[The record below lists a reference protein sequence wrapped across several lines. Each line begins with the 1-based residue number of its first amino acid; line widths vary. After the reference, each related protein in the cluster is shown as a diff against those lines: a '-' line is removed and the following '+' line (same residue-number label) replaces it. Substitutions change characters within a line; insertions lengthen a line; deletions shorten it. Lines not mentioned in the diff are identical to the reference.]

1 MIPVNLRDRLWSVPV
16 WGRPRRTRRQAIRQ
30 SGKRL
35 WPVSQIDRRY
45 PLTTKSALFI
55 VLSVFPFL
63 AVEGF
68 AQTVVLNG
76 VVRDSSGAVVVGAA
90 IHAQS
95 GTWQASAKSDA
106 SGGFS
111 FANVPAGM
119 GTLDVVA
126 QGFVAV
132 HRTWSSHG
140 NAAVTLELVLEVSP
154 VTQQVMVSAT
164 RAEVRL
170 ADTPGSAVLLS
181 SEDVTSTPALRID
194 DMLRQVPGFSLFRRS
209 SSRTANASAQG
220 VSLRGLGGSASS
232 RALVLADGISLVD
245 PFGAWVYWDRIPRV
259 AISSVEVVRGGAS
272 NLYGSSALGGVV
284 QLITKQPEAP
294 AFALDG
300 SFGNERTPDLSGWT
314 GSRIGQWD
322 YSLATELFHT
332 DGFILVPGSVR
343 GSVDTP
349 ANSEDA
355 SVYALVGHELGASGR
370 VFLRGNFYTES
381 RNNGTRLQVNDTRI
395 GEGAAGVDKQFGAN
409 DSLNV
414 RLYGDVTAYNQT
426 FSAVAPDRNSET
438 LTDVQHVPEQV
449 VSGGAQWTHVLGNSQ
464 TLIGGGDLNEVIGA
478 SNEQLLTGPNQ
489 ARNGGGR
496 QRTLGFF
503 GEDIF
508 HRARW
513 TVIAAA
519 RVDDW
524 KNFRGLLTTIPVKGP
539 AVATVYPD
547 RTDVA
552 LSPRLSVLRA
562 ISEHVSVTGSVYRA
576 FRAPTLNELYRTFRV
591 GNVLTLNNAGLNAE
605 RLTGAEAGV
614 NVTSWGGRLSTRG
627 TFFWSDIVDPV
638 ANVTLTTTATLITR
652 QKENLGRT
660 RSRGVELDGTVK
672 VSGDVQISAGYAYT
686 AATVVNYPGNPGGV
700 DLVGLDVAQVPRNV
714 FTWEARYW
722 NPSRVLVSLTGRF
735 VGRQFDDDQNQFPL
749 DRFYTMDAQ
758 VGRAVTRNVEIY
770 GAVENLTN
778 QRYQVAKTPVV
789 NLGPPILF
797 RVGVRLNYPA
807 KR

>member
-1 MIPVNLRDRLWSVPV
+1 MTSQ
-16 WGRPRRTRRQAIRQ
+16 RTLLVAFC
-30 SGKRL
+30 
-35 WPVSQIDRRY
+35 V
-45 PLTTKSALFI
+45 
-55 VLSVFPFL
+55 VPFL
-63 AVEGF
+63 AVDGL
-68 AQTVVLNG
+68 AQTVVLSG
-76 VVRDSSGAVVVGAA
+76 VVHDPSGAVVIGAA
-90 IHAQS
+90 IHEKS
-95 GTWQASAKSDA
+95 GTWEASSKSDT
-106 SGGFS
+106 SGHFS
-111 FANVPAGM
+111 FANIPAQT
-119 GTLDVVA
+119 GTLDVA
-126 QGFVAV
+126 APGFTAV
-132 HRTWSSHG
+132 HRNWSS
-140 NAAVTLELVLEVSP
+140 NESAAVTLDIELQLSP
-154 VTQQVMVSAT
+154 VAQQIMVSAART
-164 RAEVRL
+164 EVRL

-181 SEDVTSTPALRID
+181 SLDVASTPALRID

-245 PFGAWVYWDRIPRV
+245 PFGGWVYWDRIPRA
-259 AISSVEVVRGGAS
+259 AIANVEVVRGGAS
-272 NLYGSSALGGVV
+272 SLYGSSALGGVV

-300 SFGNERTPDLSGWT
+300 SFGNERTPDLSAWT
-314 GSRIGQWD
+314 GSRFGRWD

-349 ANSEDA
+349 ANSENA
-355 SVYALVGHELGASGR
+355 SLYAVLGHQLGMNGR

-381 RNNGTRLQVNDTRI
+381 RNNGTHLQVNDTRI

-409 DSLNV
+409 DSLSA

-426 FSAVAPDRNSET
+426 FSSVSLDRNSET

-449 VSGGAQWTHVLGNSQ
+449 VSGGVQWTHLLGGS
-464 TLIGGGDLNEVIGA
+464 TTFIGGGDLNEVIGA

-503 GEDIF
+503 GEAIF
-508 HRARW
+508 HRAKW
-513 TVIAAA
+513 TVIASA

-524 KNFRGLLTTIPVKGP
+524 KNFRGTLTSFPLMGPPVT
-539 AVATVYPD
+539 TVYPD
-547 RTDVA
+547 KTDVA
-552 LSPRLSVLRA
+552 LSPRLSVLRS
-562 ISEHVSVTGSVYRA
+562 INQHVSVTGSVYRA

-614 NVTSWGGRLSTRG
+614 NVTGWGGRLTTRG
-627 TFFWSDIVDPV
+627 TFFWSDIVNPV
-638 ANVTLTTTATLITR
+638 ANVTLTTTPTLITR
-652 QKENLGRT
+652 QKDNLGRT
-660 RSRGVELDGTVK
+660 RSRGVELDGIVK
-672 VSGDVQISAGYAYT
+672 VSGNVQVSAGYAYT
-686 AATVVNYPGNPGGV
+686 AATVVSYPGNPGGV

-722 NPSRVLVSLTGRF
+722 NPSRLMVSLIGRF
-735 VGRQFDDDQNQFPL
+735 VGQQFDDDQNQFPL

-807 KR
+807 RR

>member
-1 MIPVNLRDRLWSVPV
+1 
-16 WGRPRRTRRQAIRQ
+16 
-30 SGKRL
+30 
-35 WPVSQIDRRY
+35 
-45 PLTTKSALFI
+45 
-55 VLSVFPFL
+55 
-63 AVEGF
+63 
-68 AQTVVLNG
+68 
-76 VVRDSSGAVVVGAA
+76 
-90 IHAQS
+90 
-95 GTWQASAKSDA
+95 
-106 SGGFS
+106 
-111 FANVPAGM
+111 
-119 GTLDVVA
+119 
-126 QGFVAV
+126 
-132 HRTWSSHG
+132 
-140 NAAVTLELVLEVSP
+140 VSP
-154 VTQQVMVSAT
+154 VTQQVMVSAA
-164 RAEVRL
+164 RSEVRL

-181 SEDVTSTPALRID
+181 SVDVTSTPALRVD

-232 RALVLADGISLVD
+232 RAVVLADGISLVD

-259 AISSVEVVRGGAS
+259 TISSVEVVRGGAS

-284 QLITKQPEAP
+284 QLITKQPVAP
-294 AFALDG
+294 EFSLEG
-300 SFGNERTPDLSGWT
+300 SYGNERTPQLSAWT
-314 GSRIGQWD
+314 GSRLGRWN
-322 YSLATELFHT
+322 YSAATELFHT

-355 SVYALVGHELGASGR
+355 SVYALVGHELGANGR
-370 VFLRGNFYTES
+370 IFLRGNFYTES

-409 DSLNV
+409 DSLSA

-426 FSAVAPDRNSET
+426 FSSVSLDRNSET

-449 VSGGAQWTHVLGNSQ
+449 VSGGAQWTHLLGKSQ

-478 SNEQLLTGPNQ
+478 SNEQLLTGLNR

-508 HRARW
+508 HRAKW
-513 TVIAAA
+513 TVIASA

-524 KNFRGLLTTIPVKGP
+524 KNFRGILTTFPVAGTP
-539 AVATVYPD
+539 VVTIYPD

-552 LSPRLSVLRA
+552 LSPRLSVLRS
-562 ISEHVSVTGSVYRA
+562 INDHVSVTGSVYRA

-591 GNVLTLNNAGLNAE
+591 GNVLTLNNAALNAE

-614 NVTSWGGRLSTRG
+614 NVTGWGGRLSTRG

-638 ANVTLTTTATLITR
+638 ANVTLTTTPTLITR
-652 QKENLGRT
+652 KKENLGRT
-660 RSRGVELDGTVK
+660 RSRGVELDGIVK
-672 VSGDVQISAGYAYT
+672 VRGNVQVSAGYAYT
-686 AATVVNYPGNPGGV
+686 AATVVSYPGNPGGV
-700 DLVGLDVAQVPRNV
+700 DLVGHDVAQVPRNV

-758 VGRAVTRNVEIY
+758 LGRALTRNVEIY

-797 RVGVRLNYPA
+797 RVGMRLNFPA
-807 KR
+807 TRR

>member
-1 MIPVNLRDRLWSVPV
+1 MLDVTAKGFVTVRRSWRTDGSVPV
-16 WGRPRRTRRQAIRQ
+16 TME
-30 SGKRL
+30 
-35 WPVSQIDRRY
+35 
-45 PLTTKSALFI
+45 I
-55 VLSVFPFL
+55 VLQPL
-63 AVEGF
+63 AVTE
-68 AQTVVLNG
+68 
-76 VVRDSSGAVVVGAA
+76 
-90 IHAQS
+90 
-95 GTWQASAKSDA
+95 
-106 SGGFS
+106 
-111 FANVPAGM
+111 
-119 GTLDVVA
+119 
-126 QGFVAV
+126 
-132 HRTWSSHG
+132 
-140 NAAVTLELVLEVSP
+140 
-154 VTQQVMVSAT
+154 QVMVSAT
-164 RAEVRL
+164 RAGVRL
-170 ADTPGSAVLLS
+170 AETPGSAILLTS
-181 SEDVTSTPALRID
+181 VDVTATPALRLD
-194 DMLRQVPGFSLFRRS
+194 DALRQVPGFSLFRRS
-209 SSRTANASAQG
+209 GSRTANASAQG

-232 RALVLADGISLVD
+232 RALVLGDGIPLLD
-245 PFGAWVYWDRIPRV
+245 PFGAWVYWDRVPRA

-284 QLITKQPEAP
+284 QVITKQPEAR
-294 AFALDG
+294 AFAVDG
-300 SFGNERTPDLSGWT
+300 SLGNELTPELSAWT
-314 GSRIGQWD
+314 GSRVGQWD
-322 YSLATELFHT
+322 YSLATEMFRT
-332 DGFILVPGSVR
+332 DGFILVPDSVR

-355 SVYALVGHELGASGR
+355 TVYARVGHQLGANGR
-370 VFLRGNFYTES
+370 AFLRGNFYTES

-395 GEGAAGVDKQFGAN
+395 GEGAAGLDKPFGAN
-409 DSLNV
+409 DSLSA

-426 FSAVAPDRNSET
+426 FSSVAPNRNSET
-438 LTDVQHVPEQV
+438 LTDLQHVPEQV
-449 VSGGAQWTHVLGNSQ
+449 VGGGAQWTHVLGKSQ

-478 SNEQLLTGPNQ
+478 SNEILLTGTNK
-489 ARNGGGR
+489 ARDGGGR
-496 QRTLGFF
+496 QRTLGLF

-508 HRARW
+508 HRAKW

-524 KNFRGLLTTIPVKGP
+524 KNFRGILTTVPVTGP
-539 AVATVYPD
+539 PVVTNYPE

-552 LSPRLSVLRA
+552 LSPRLSVLRT
-562 ISEHVSVTGSVYRA
+562 ISDHVSVTGSVYRA

-591 GNVLTLNNAGLNAE
+591 GNVLTLNNAALNAE

-638 ANVTLTTTATLITR
+638 ANVTLTTTPTLITR
-652 QKENLGRT
+652 KKENLGRT
-660 RSRGVELDGTVK
+660 RSRGVELDGTMR

-686 AATVVNYPGNPGGV
+686 AATVVSFPGNPGGV

-722 NPSRVLVSLTGRF
+722 NPSRVLLSVTGRF
-735 VGRQFDDDQNQFPL
+735 VGKQFDDDQNQFPL

-807 KR
+807 ARW